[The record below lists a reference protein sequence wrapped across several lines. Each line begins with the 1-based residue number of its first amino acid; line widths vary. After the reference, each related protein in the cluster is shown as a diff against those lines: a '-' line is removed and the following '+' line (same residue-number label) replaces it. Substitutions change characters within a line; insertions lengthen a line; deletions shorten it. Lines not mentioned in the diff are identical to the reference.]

1 MTMRDSELLGGA
13 LSAPGAEKGL
23 EAPEPQ
29 KLLTVNE
36 AASYL
41 GLSHQ
46 TLAQY
51 RLQNKGPRYYK
62 LGRNVRYS
70 LRQLEDW
77 LSQSERSCT
86 SA

>member
-1 MTMRDSELLGGA
+1 MTMYDGDVLGVDIGDPDA
-13 LSAPGAEKGL
+13 DKGL

-29 KLLTVNE
+29 KLLKVDE

-62 LGRNVRYS
+62 LGRCVRYS
-70 LRQLEDW
+70 LQQLEDW